1 MSLALRL
8 LPEPIRS
15 VAFGSVSGTYTGIGT
30 AITNPARVLYLVS
43 TLDIHTMISFNG
55 IDDHMVL
62 LANGYI
68 MLDVSSNQSFNQ
80 GLYVSMG
87 QRLYVKQI
95 GGAAATSGN
104 VYLTVMYGANG

>member
-15 VAFGSVSGTYTGIGT
+15 IAFGSISGTYAGIGT
-30 AITNPARVLYLVS
+30 AITNPARVIYLVS
-43 TLDIHTMISFNG
+43 TLNVDSMISFNG
-55 IDDHMVL
+55 IDDHFVL
-62 LANGYI
+62 LASGYI

-80 GLYVSMG
+80 GLYISSG
-87 QRLYVKQI
+87 QRLYVKQLS
-95 GGAAATSGN
+95 GAPASGS